1 MGFLATSVVA
11 ARGDV
16 ADETGRAVLNRTAG
30 LVGEAVV
37 VRTGNVG
44 FDVAVAAVKE
54 RFGGAAP
61 PELDVVTV
69 ELAVGRDIGALNIIN
84 IINN

>member
-1 MGFLATSVVA
+1 MATSVVA

-61 PELDVVTV
+61 ELDVVTV